1 MTGPRLHPTSP
12 IPDIVMHILD
22 QAIAASAATHNHM
35 RREKARSKSIDLGR
49 SCPWLR
55 LVVAHH
61 EQIEDAFE
69 AVKATRTATA
79 RRHAERHLATL
90 LTGHAVAEEAVLY
103 PAMAATRQ
111 KAHAVAAYDAQSRFK
126 VVLALLA
133 ATEPMSAAYEDELD
147 SLQAAVGW
155 HILDEEGSWFPA
167 LARTGDDA
175 LQARL
180 GDRYL
185 DEFDR
190 YMGADSTDE

>member
-49 SCPWLR
+49 SCRWLR

-90 LTGHAVAEEAVLY
+90 LTGHAVA
-103 PAMAATRQ
+103 
-111 KAHAVAAYDAQSRFK
+111 AYDAQSRFK

-133 ATEPMSAAYEDELD
+133 ATEPMSAAYEEELD
-147 SLQAAVGW
+147 SLQEAVGW

-185 DEFDR
+185 DEFER
-190 YMGADSTDE
+190 YMGPDSSDE